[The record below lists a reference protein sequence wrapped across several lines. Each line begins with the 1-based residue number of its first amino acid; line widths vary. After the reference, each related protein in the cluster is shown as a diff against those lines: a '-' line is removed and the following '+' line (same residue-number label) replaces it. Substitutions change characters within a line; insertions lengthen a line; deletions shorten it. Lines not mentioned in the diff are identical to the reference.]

1 LEKTIRCAIRRLI
14 RNPKE
19 LLFFRLSVFGA
30 YPALSE
36 ERFGVLPALVT
47 RVAFLIPSHDAEDKC
62 VAQAG
67 AR

>member
-1 LEKTIRCAIRRLI
+1 ML
-14 RNPKE
+14 
-19 LLFFRLSVFGA
+19 GA
-30 YPALSE
+30 YAALSE

-62 VAQAG
+62 VARAG